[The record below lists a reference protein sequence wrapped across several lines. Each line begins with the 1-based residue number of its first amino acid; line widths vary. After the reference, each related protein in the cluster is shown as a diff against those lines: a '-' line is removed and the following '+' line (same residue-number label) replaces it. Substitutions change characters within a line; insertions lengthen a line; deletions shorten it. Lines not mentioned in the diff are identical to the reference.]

1 MEFNT
6 KENVITA
13 FGDIYEG
20 DGSIFSNILS
30 EQEQIYPNIII
41 KLHTNGGSVFDGNIM
56 YNAIINSKASISIHI
71 VGIAASMGA
80 ILSLSI
86 DEVYMVENGYLM
98 IHAPSY
104 GGYGTAKDLESSVK
118 LLKAIENNFIKKLQ
132 QKTGKNVEYVEKWLN
147 GDNWFSAE
155 QALQEGLIKGIIAPE
170 HNFRA
175 NFNPKNLPTK
185 EVFAR
190 FENLFNNHF
199 NYENMDFRQQL
210 ASRFNLQ
217 ATTSDTKILQEVDGL
232 KQLKNS
238 IIDLL
243 KLEKET
249 SNEDILRAIQNLLD
263 EQGNLE
269 EERQE
274 EAKRLTL
281 QAIRN
286 GQISAMQET
295 HILGMFKKDFKG
307 TKQFLDNAPRKSPI
321 DIMALIKNNQNE
333 SQNNHQK
340 PKSEWSLDDYRKN
353 APKELEQNPQLYK
366 RLIKEKYNNKI

>member
-1 MEFNT
+1 
-6 KENVITA
+6 
-13 FGDIYEG
+13 
-20 DGSIFSNILS
+20 
-30 EQEQIYPNIII
+30 
-41 KLHTNGGSVFDGNIM
+41 
-56 YNAIINSKASISIHI
+56 
-71 VGIAASMGA
+71 
-80 ILSLSI
+80 
-86 DEVYMVENGYLM
+86 
-98 IHAPSY
+98 
-104 GGYGTAKDLESSVK
+104 
-118 LLKAIENNFIKKLQ
+118 
-132 QKTGKNVEYVEKWLN
+132 
-147 GDNWFSAE
+147 
-155 QALQEGLIKGIIAPE
+155 
-170 HNFRA
+170 
-175 NFNPKNLPTK
+175 
-185 EVFAR
+185 
-190 FENLFNNHF
+190 
-199 NYENMDFRQQL
+199 MDFRQQL